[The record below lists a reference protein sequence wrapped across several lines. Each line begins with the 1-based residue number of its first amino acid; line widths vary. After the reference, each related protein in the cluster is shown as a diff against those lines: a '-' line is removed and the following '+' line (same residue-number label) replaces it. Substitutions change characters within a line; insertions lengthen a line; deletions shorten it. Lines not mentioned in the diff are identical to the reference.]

1 MISDSCVTPIRVG
14 LICPARQF
22 ADGGSSYEKGTRHSA
37 SARFKIKALAKRLI
51 LAERAPIAL
60 AVSRQVAVMVA
71 TSLII
76 ARACGSVRARKTP
89 TRLPADRAS
98 RCPRRD
104 GCSPSAP
111 EPSDRSE
118 RV

>member
-1 MISDSCVTPIRVG
+1 M
-14 LICPARQF
+14 
-22 ADGGSSYEKGTRHSA
+22 
-37 SARFKIKALAKRLI
+37 RLI

-76 ARACGSVRARKTP
+76 ARACGGVGKREKLRRGFQQIERAGALVEMDVRRQ
-89 TRLPADRAS
+89 
-98 RCPRRD
+98 
-104 GCSPSAP
+104 AP